1 MVGED
6 AGGTMAG
13 DTMGDGTD
21 RDRDRDRS
29 ADSVTRTGTF
39 ADRVEAG
46 RLLAEH
52 LECFRAARPVVLG
65 LPRGGV
71 CVAYQV
77 ADALDAPLDIIVVRK
92 LGVPSQPE
100 LAMGAIG
107 ENGVTVVDRW
117 VFAQSGVGHDRLAE
131 VEARER
137 QQLAARLRLYRRG
150 RQRCDLTDRAV
161 IVVDDGVATG
171 STASVA
177 CKIARMLGA
186 SPVVLAVPVGPA
198 DIPRLVEET
207 DEVVVLDQP
216 ENFAAV
222 GHHYVDFSPT
232 GDDEVVALLDRSA
245 RRHRVGTSP
254 ARSALR

>member
-1 MVGED
+1 VN
-6 AGGTMAG
+6 A
-13 DTMGDGTD
+13 
-21 RDRDRDRS
+21 
-29 ADSVTRTGTF
+29 VTRTGKF

-46 RLLAEH
+46 RLLAGRLEH
-52 LECFRAARPVVLG
+52 FRAVRPVVLG

-107 ENGVTVVDRW
+107 ENGVSVLDRW
-117 VFAQSGVGHDRLAE
+117 VLAQSGVGHEELAE
-131 VEARER
+131 VEGRER
-137 QQLAARLRLYRRG
+137 QELAARLRRYRRG
-150 RQRCDLTDRAV
+150 RDRCDLTGRTV

-171 STASVA
+171 STARVA
-177 CKIARMLGA
+177 CRIARTLGA

-198 DIPRLVEET
+198 DTPRLVEEA
-207 DEVVVLDQP
+207 DEVVALEQP
-216 ENFAAV
+216 ENFVAV

-232 GDDEVVALLDRSA
+232 DEDEVITLLDRSA
-245 RRHRVGTSP
+245 RRHRDGASP
-254 ARSALR
+254 AGSSVR